1 MSNDSTK
8 KTQGNI
14 IQINEEQIKDHLGE
28 MVRGTV
34 EETLNAMLE
43 KEAEQLVC
51 AERYERTEG
60 RKDTRAGHYQ
70 RGLETKAGKVSL
82 QVPKLR
88 QLSFETA
95 IIERYK
101 RREASVEEALIE
113 MYLAGVSVRRVEDIT
128 EALWG
133 TKVSS
138 GTVSSLN
145 KKIYGTIEQWRN
157 RPITGNYPF
166 IYLDG
171 ISLKRSWGGEVR
183 NISVLVCIGVN
194 QDGCR
199 EILGVAEGAREDAE
213 SWRNF
218 LRYIKQRGL
227 AGIALIISDKSLGLV
242 EVLGEFYPTAQWQR
256 CIVHFYR
263 NVFTVIPKGKRK
275 EVAAMLRAIHAQEDR
290 AAARQK
296 AADVANKLEKIR
308 LGKAAGI
315 VREGIEETLSYMNFP
330 REFWRRIRTNNPLE
344 RIMREI
350 RRRTRVVGNFP
361 DGESALMLVAARLRH
376 IASTTWSTKQYLNMK
391 RLEEI
396 NSEEAV
402 A

>member
-1 MSNDSTK
+1 MSKDSTK
-8 KTQGNI
+8 KAQGNI
-14 IQINEEQIKDHLGE
+14 IQINEKQIKDHLGE

-43 KEAEQLVC
+43 QEAEQLLC
-51 AERYERTEG
+51 AGRYERTEG

-70 RGLETKAGKVSL
+70 RNLETKAGKVNL

-145 KKIYGTIEQWRN
+145 KKIYGTIEHWRN
-157 RPITGNYPF
+157 RPLKGRYPF

-194 QDGCR
+194 QDGSR
-199 EILGVAEGAREDAE
+199 EILGVAEGAREDTE
-213 SWRNF
+213 SWRIF
-218 LRYIKQRGL
+218 LRYMKQRGL
-227 AGIALIISDKSLGLV
+227 AGVELIISDKSLGLV
-242 EVLGEFYPTAQWQR
+242 EVLGEFYPQAQWQR

-290 AAARQK
+290 SAARQK
-296 AADVANKLEKIR
+296 AADVVKKLEKIR

-315 VREGIEETLSYMNFP
+315 VRDGIEETLSYMNFP

-344 RIMREI
+344 RVMREI

-391 RLEEI
+391 RLEEAK
-396 NSEEAV
+396 NEEAV

>member
-1 MSNDSTK
+1 MSKDSTK
-8 KTQGNI
+8 SSAGKI
-14 IQINEEQIKDHLGE
+14 IQINEEQIKDHLGQ
-28 MVRGTV
+28 MVRSTV

-43 KEAEQLVC
+43 QEAQQLIC

-60 RKDTRAGHYQ
+60 RKDTRAGHYN
-70 RGLETKAGKVSL
+70 RGLETRAGKVNL
-82 QVPKLR
+82 KIPKLR
-88 QLSFETA
+88 QLTFETA

-138 GTVSSLN
+138 GTVSNLN

-157 RPITGNYPF
+157 RPIKGSYAF
-166 IYLDG
+166 IYVDG
-171 ISLKRSWGGEVR
+171 ISLKRSWAGEVL

-194 QDGCR
+194 AEGCR
-199 EILGVAEGAREDAE
+199 EILGVAEGAREDKE
-213 SWRNF
+213 SWRAF
-218 LRYIKQRGL
+218 LRYLKQRGL
-227 AGIALIISDKSLGLV
+227 LGVELIISDKSLGLV
-242 EVLGEFYPTAQWQR
+242 EVLGEFYPKAQWQR
-256 CIVHFYR
+256 CVVHFYR
-263 NVFTVIPKGKRK
+263 NVFTVIPKGRRK
-275 EVAAMLRAIHAQEDR
+275 EVAAMLKAIHAQEDR
-290 AAARQK
+290 SAARQK
-296 AADVANKLEKIR
+296 AADVVKKLEKMR

-315 VREGIEETLSYMNFP
+315 VRDGIEETLSYMNFP

-376 IASTTWSTKQYLNMK
+376 IAATKWSTKLYLNMK
-391 RLEEI
+391 RMAEMD
-396 NSEEAV
+396 SEV

>member
-1 MSNDSTK
+1 
-8 KTQGNI
+8 
-14 IQINEEQIKDHLGE
+14 L
-28 MVRGTV
+28 
-34 EETLNAMLE
+34 
-43 KEAEQLVC
+43 KE
-51 AERYERTEG
+51 YT
-60 RKDTRAGHYQ
+60 
-70 RGLETKAGKVSL
+70 S
-82 QVPKLR
+82 
-88 QLSFETA
+88 
-95 IIERYK
+95 
-101 RREASVEEALIE
+101 
-113 MYLAGVSVRRVEDIT
+113 
-128 EALWG
+128 
-133 TKVSS
+133 
-138 GTVSSLN
+138 
-145 KKIYGTIEQWRN
+145 
-157 RPITGNYPF
+157 GNYPF

-199 EILGVAEGAREDAE
+199 EILGVAEGAREDTE

-218 LRYIKQRGL
+218 LRYMKQRGL

-396 NSEEAV
+396 NNEEAV

>member
-1 MSNDSTK
+1 MSKDSTK
-8 KTQGNI
+8 SSPGKI
-14 IQINEEQIKDHLGE
+14 IQINEEQIKDHLGQ

-43 KEAEQLVC
+43 QEAQQLIC

-60 RKDTRAGHYQ
+60 RKDTRAGHYN
-70 RGLETKAGKVSL
+70 RGLETRAGKVNL
-82 QVPKLR
+82 KIPKLR
-88 QLSFETA
+88 QLTFETA

-138 GTVSSLN
+138 GTVSNLN

-157 RPITGNYPF
+157 RPIKGSYAF
-166 IYLDG
+166 IYVDG
-171 ISLKRSWGGEVR
+171 ISLKRSWAGEVL

-194 QDGCR
+194 AEGCR
-199 EILGVAEGAREDAE
+199 EILGVAEGAREDKE
-213 SWRNF
+213 SWRAF
-218 LRYIKQRGL
+218 LRYLKQRGL
-227 AGIALIISDKSLGLV
+227 SGVELIISDKSLGLV
-242 EVLGEFYPTAQWQR
+242 EVVGEFYPKAQWQR
-256 CIVHFYR
+256 CVVHFYR
-263 NVFTVIPKGKRK
+263 NVFTVTPKGRRK
-275 EVAAMLRAIHAQEDR
+275 EVAAMLKAIHAQEDR
-290 AAARQK
+290 SAARQK
-296 AADVANKLEKIR
+296 AADVVKKLEKMR

-315 VREGIEETLSYMNFP
+315 VRDGIEETLSYMNFP

-376 IASTTWSTKQYLNMK
+376 IASTKWSTKLYLNMK
-391 RLEEI
+391 RMAEMD
-396 NSEEAV
+396 SEV